1 MSDQN
6 LFLDFLSRD
15 KAMRNQD
22 TALTPG
28 RVNARVG
35 VTAQPVAQTD
45 FGALARR
52 YGVPPAVVEND
63 PDTWRQRA
71 ASDDAQRQIDLAPK
85 LGQWLGGDPQ
95 RAKMTHDSL
104 DAMAGVEHAI
114 SAVFPKNGTDA
125 DKLRYWKEHNPGQGS
140 ITTPPTTAQVVVAK
154 IRKAMDSLYS
164 GTQSSDV
171 GLYGIAANAMGNLF
185 GDNSAI
191 AQHLRQRAGEKQ
203 REAQKYSQA
212 SKGGEWEQAIYGG
225 IESLPQALV
234 ALGAGV
240 ASGGSGSVVVGT
252 AGSLL
257 TAGATVQGQS
267 YITARQAG
275 LSHEEAQAFG
285 QRDAAVEVATELL
298 PTARVF
304 HALKVG
310 TPAMDK
316 LKDWAIATIEEQ
328 VGEQFA
334 THLQDLNQ
342 WASIDANKG
351 KTLDQYFAERPD
363 AAFRTA
369 VATAIMSG
377 TVGGIIGAT
386 NLAQRRR
393 APAEQQAQKSQR
405 TEALLTGLKELA
417 EAAPIAKR
425 DVSTFENWVKAAAE
439 GTQAT
444 DVYIDART
452 LVETLQQSGLTE
464 PEIVAALPSIRTE
477 LPTALL
483 ANGDVRIP
491 IEEFAARSGE
501 LGQSLIP
508 HLRLDPNDMST
519 SEAQTFMQSAQD
531 EFQKETEKAFAEI
544 NADDQFRQSTERVA
558 DAVYEKL
565 NQAGRFTPDT
575 NRAYASLHAAFFARL
590 ASDLGTTPE
599 EAAARYPLLIQSEGV
614 GEGPGVMDQPQEAD
628 EAAAPQVFDQGERA
642 PPALYPAIRHN
653 GKIYKSVSD
662 HLSALSQI
670 PDPAERAKAS
680 ADGDNRVYVTE
691 RGKVLDRFRAQE
703 YAQAHKLISPDAPS
717 WAHTSPDLISENLRK
732 PGRYYADTPVEG
744 YDQSGQSLPA
754 TIEVDGKQRSTVNS
768 NGQPLA
774 QTEEGIR
781 AFWDWFG
788 DSKVVDE
795 QGRPL
800 VVYHGTAADFEAFDP
815 STIGSKTDAGWAG
828 HGFYFSSD
836 PTVSSAY
843 GGKTVSAYLSAKNL
857 YKFEGNFAKE
867 VAAKGGPRGF
877 SDWLRDNGYDGARLW
892 SQVMVLDPTQIK
904 SIHNRGT
911 FDPND
916 PRILYQSGQSLPA
929 TIEVDGKQRSTVN
942 SNGQPLAQTEEGV
955 RAFWDWFGDSKVVDE
970 QGRPLVVYHGTAADF
985 DIFKNSPSTRHGHGR
1000 QMPGIYL
1007 TPDPSIAEAYAR
1019 TAANARDAS
1028 TEINGA
1034 AILPLYVK
1042 MENPARFAD
1051 PEDFANANVVE
1062 IKKHGYDGAVRFAP
1076 NDGRLLEIV
1085 VFDPTQIKSIHNR
1098 GTFDPNDPRILYQN
1112 GQPIFYSAL
1121 QRTVESSKQAK
1132 APASQWKSI
1141 LQNAPGVK
1149 AEELEW
1155 SGILDLFDEDPKRV
1169 WTRDEL
1175 VQLLDAGGI
1184 KVDEV
1189 VLGDEDWVE
1198 QRAQELYD
1206 EAEREALDNASEYV
1220 DTSHFSEEVEDEDG
1234 NPAWQV
1240 YGPYADEDSVFD
1252 TEEAAE
1258 EAVTEYNDREREDA
1272 LEYFEF
1278 DRSFSEF
1285 ERMARDEQGTQFQ
1298 DWSSDPSN
1306 DTYRELL
1313 ITLPIGEGRNPDRAP
1328 STHWDQPNVV
1338 AHARFMD
1345 KRDASGD
1352 RVLFIEEVQSD
1363 WHQKGRDQGYE
1374 QKVDP
1379 AAIEAAR
1386 QLAEEAE
1393 KKLTDAK
1400 NARTALWLPLAKK
1413 AYEDTLR
1420 NADEVSASDEEI
1432 RRAQNYL
1439 AMLNSDS
1446 PRERLLAVEPVR
1458 IGASVLPEGAEA
1470 ADAAVG
1476 EARRWTILKER
1487 EYNAVMN
1494 PSGIPNAPFKST
1506 WPALV
1511 MKRMI
1516 RWAVDNGYT
1525 KIAWTT
1531 GEEQADRYDLAATVG
1546 TISAWRN
1553 GDEVGVELG
1562 NYEAQTAFVGQ
1573 AGSGPYS
1580 REQLVEVLGQDL
1592 GNRVFD
1598 AGLGAT
1604 YTEAAELEGAD
1615 LKIGGEGMKA
1625 FYDRNLVNITNDL
1638 IKKHGVKVGKLI
1650 VADNAAVGRAF
1661 EAGRGDNTTAVE
1673 ASIRKGM
1680 VKERHGFEINDKL
1693 AEAAAGG
1700 FPLFQGPRGQIR
1712 VGDVTQDPTVITLLQ
1727 RADLSTFLH
1736 ESGHFFL
1743 EVLMHVAAQ
1752 PDAPQRVVD
1761 DMNAFLKWTGVE
1773 SMGQWSKMTT
1783 NEKREHHERF
1793 ARGFEAFLYEGNAPS
1808 LELKSLFQR
1817 FRDWLLTVYRSLTQ
1831 LNVELDPEVRGIF
1844 SRMLASD
1851 QAIREA
1857 EQQVGYEPI
1866 LTEKPEGMADE
1877 EWEAYQRLGADA
1889 TSEAVTDLERRSLRD
1904 MRYAGKAAGRE
1915 LKRLQ
1920 REIRTMRDTMR
1931 AEVEADL
1938 AREPVYRAQ
1947 DFMKKG
1953 LLDGAPVEGPSK
1965 MLLSEVEALY
1975 EDRPKL
1981 YVDEVKRALGFGQY
1995 GMLAKDGIH
2004 PEQIAELFGFTS
2016 ADHMIQD
2023 LMLAE
2028 PFKKA
2033 VETEIDTRMLE
2044 RYGDIT
2050 SEKALQDAVDQAIH
2064 NDVRGRFVATEFA
2077 ALSKAPGK
2085 PRVMAAAARSLA
2097 EKAVSRLKVRNLR
2110 PAQYEAAERRAAK
2123 AAAEASAKGD
2133 IALAA
2138 SEKRNQL
2145 INFYGAKAS
2154 HDALADVDK
2163 MVRYFKKFENKG
2175 TRQNLD
2181 VGYLDQI
2188 DKLLERFDLRKS
2200 VTNRQADKR
2209 KSLKAWV
2216 DRQKEMGFD
2225 PLIDEE
2231 LLDEANRIPY
2241 REMTVEEMRGLRDTI
2256 RNIEH
2261 LARLKKKLLL
2271 AKDQREFADAVSDV
2285 AGAIRANAYKNVT
2298 EIIGAKT
2305 WWERVQSGI
2314 HDFFAM
2320 HRKMAN
2326 WAHVMDG
2333 NKMGGPVWERF
2344 IRPMNERG
2352 AWEASAKAKATADL
2366 GALFD
2371 RLKGQ
2376 NLTKRSFIPAIGK
2389 SLSLQD
2395 RLMVALNMGNEGNL
2409 QRLMD
2414 GERWEQ
2420 DRLNAVLEPLTQE
2433 HWAFVQ
2439 AVWDYLDSFYP
2450 EVAAKEVRVSG
2461 VAPQKVEAV
2470 PFERQL
2476 ADGSTVQLRG
2486 GYFPIKYD
2494 PARSSR
2500 AEADTA
2506 AEVLQQMT
2514 QGRYTAAQTR
2524 RGHTKARAEQV
2535 DRPVR
2540 KDFGVIF
2547 EHVNQVIHD
2556 LAWHEYLI
2564 DANRLLRAVDID
2576 TAIREAHGPETL
2588 RWMRKALEDIALGDI
2603 PAQSSFEQVI
2613 NHVRAGASVAAMGWN
2628 LWTSMMQ
2635 PLGLTQ
2641 SASRIGARWVA
2652 KGIGRIMGD
2661 AAHMESAAQWVYERS
2676 EFMRNRGATQQREIA
2691 EIRSKVSDKSPLR
2704 KTVELAVP
2712 APVADAV
2719 ADSFFVLIAKA
2730 QLIADLPTWIGQ
2742 YEKSMAAGETE
2753 ERAAAL
2759 ADQAVLDSQGGG
2771 QIKDMAGIQRGG
2783 ALMKLWTNF
2792 YGYFNTTYNLMAD
2805 RTAQLRREGV
2815 RDLPAFAVDQ
2825 LMLSA
2830 LPSILTTLLYQL
2842 VKGDDDDWGDLP
2854 KHMAEDFFGYM
2865 TGLMVGLREIGAV
2878 LNPNSSYQGPAGAR
2892 VFSEIN
2898 KFGKQVQQGEGDEA
2912 LARSANQLAG
2922 ILFHYPATQID
2933 RTARGIAALEQ
2944 GEAGPLA
2951 PVVGPPVDR

>member
-1 MSDQN
+1 MAESWADQY
-6 LFLDFLSRD
+6 LRD
-15 KAMRNQD
+15 ANA
-22 TALTPG
+22 TARG
-28 RVNARVG
+28 RVSTIPA
-35 VTAQPVAQTD
+35 VTTSPDRQAEYD
-45 FGALARR
+45 KLAKRF
-52 YGVPPAVVEND
+52 YVPPSVVEND
-63 PDTWRQRA
+63 PERFQRRA
-71 ASDDAQRQIDLAPK
+71 AVEDAQAHIDTAPK

-104 DAMAGVEHAI
+104 DAMAGVEHMIDMTFGALR
-114 SAVFPKNGTDA
+114 STASRLPVAQPFPTNGTDA
-125 DKLRYWKEHNPGQGS
+125 DKLRYWREHNPGQGS
-140 ITTPPTTAQVVVAK
+140 ITTPPTTAQVILAK
-154 IRKAMDSLYS
+154 LKNTTSTLYAGAQGLESTLSYAGAMAFSNVLGEQSTLYK
-164 GTQSSDV
+164 T
-171 GLYGIAANAMGNLF
+171 AMGHAIEAKSKQQQTSRSSF
-185 GDNSAI
+185 GGPWE
-191 AQHLRQRAGEKQ
+191 RALYQGV
-203 REAQKYSQA
+203 
-212 SKGGEWEQAIYGG
+212 
-225 IESLPQALV
+225 ESLPTAGF
-234 ALGAGV
+234 AIGAGLLT
-240 ASGGSGSVVVGT
+240 GGWADSVLAGSVVGASAGGLAQ
-252 AGSLL
+252 AGSNY
-257 TAGATVQGQS
+257 GE
-267 YITARQAG
+267 ARQAG
-275 LSHEEAQAFG
+275 LTHEQATDYAMRGFLEETG
-285 QRDAAVEVATELL
+285 TELL
-298 PTARVF
+298 PISHTLKALQFNSPLGKRVRELAIGQLEEQF
-304 HALKVG
+304 GEQAASHIEDF
-310 TPAMDK
+310 DK
-316 LKDWAIATIEEQ
+316 WATIEANQ
-328 VGEQFA
+328 GKSFA
-334 THLQDLNQ
+334 DYL
-342 WASIDANKG
+342 
-351 KTLDQYFAERPD
+351 AERPD
-363 AAFRTA
+363 VAFQTA
-369 VATAIMSG
+369 VATAVGSLAIG
-377 TVGGIIGAT
+377 GVATVKHALDT
-386 NLAQRRR
+386 AKAKTQRK
-393 APAEQQAQKSQR
+393 EQQAQRSQR

-508 HLRLDPNDMST
+508 HLRIDPNDMST

-531 EFQKETEKAFAEI
+531 DFQKETEKAFAEI

-703 YAQAHKLISPDAPS
+703 YAQAHDLISPDAPS
-717 WAHTSPDLISENLRK
+717 WARTSPDLISENLRK
-732 PGRYYADTPVEG
+732 PGRYYADTPREG
-744 YDQSGQSLPA
+744 YDQSG
-754 TIEVDGKQRSTVNS
+754 R
-768 NGQPLA
+768 
-774 QTEEGIR
+774 
-781 AFWDWFG
+781 
-788 DSKVVDE
+788 
-795 QGRPL
+795 
-800 VVYHGTAADFEAFDP
+800 
-815 STIGSKTDAGWAG
+815 
-828 HGFYFSSD
+828 
-836 PTVSSAY
+836 
-843 GGKTVSAYLSAKNL
+843 
-857 YKFEGNFAKE
+857 
-867 VAAKGGPRGF
+867 
-877 SDWLRDNGYDGARLW
+877 
-892 SQVMVLDPTQIK
+892 
-904 SIHNRGT
+904 
-911 FDPND
+911 
-916 PRILYQSGQSLPA
+916 SLPA

-955 RAFWDWFGDSKVVDE
+955 RAFWEWFGDSKVVDE

-1034 AILPLYVK
+1034 AILPLFVK

-1085 VFDPTQIKSIHNR
+1085 VFDPTQVKSIHNR

-1112 GQPIFYSAL
+1112 GQPVFYSAL

-1189 VLGDEDWVE
+1189 VLGGEPKGWEDLGW
-1198 QRAQELYD
+1198 
-1206 EAEREALDNASEYV
+1206 
-1220 DTSHFSEEVEDEDG
+1220 
-1234 NPAWQV
+1234 
-1240 YGPYADEDSVFD
+1240 SV
-1252 TEEAAE
+1252 
-1258 EAVTEYNDREREDA
+1258 EYNDEEDTWTLLSPDGGEEGSYRFHEDA
-1272 LEYFEF
+1272 V
-1278 DRSFSEF
+1278 RV
-1285 ERMARDEQGTQFQ
+1285 ARDYASEAYDTGTNFR
-1298 DWSSDPSN
+1298 DWSSDPNS

-1379 AAIEAAR
+1379 AAIEAA
-1386 QLAEEAE
+1386 Q
-1393 KKLTDAK
+1393 KK
-1400 NARTALWLPLAKK
+1400 
-1413 AYEDTLR
+1413 YEDAQAAFLAAAARFERVILDAGRGLPGNTGAEDIYAAERLATTPVVGLEQIEGATE
-1420 NADEVSASDEEI
+1420 ADQALASARS
-1432 RRAQNYL
+1432 AMHL
-1439 AMLNSDS
+1439 AG
-1446 PRERLLAVEPVR
+1446 RERDIAKGLITNGGV
-1458 IGASVLPEGAEA
+1458 
-1470 ADAAVG
+1470 
-1476 EARRWTILKER
+1476 
-1487 EYNAVMN
+1487 
-1494 PSGIPNAPFKST
+1494 PNAPFKAS

-1531 GEEQADRYDLAATVG
+1531 GEEQADRYNLSSVVEGIDATLLPDGRYRVNPLKRAAAQAIIANGMAEEGSDSVPIMTSEQMRQAFG
-1546 TISAWRN
+1546 ENISAQLVAGAQTEGEPFRL
-1553 GDEVGVELG
+1553 EGVENL
-1562 NYEAQTAFVGQ
+1562 
-1573 AGSGPYS
+1573 
-1580 REQLVEVLGQDL
+1580 
-1592 GNRVFD
+1592 RV
-1598 AGLGAT
+1598 
-1604 YTEAAELEGAD
+1604 
-1615 LKIGGEGMKA
+1615 GGEGMKA

-1638 IKKHGVKVGKLI
+1638 IKKHGVKVGKISFTPEDPLAQ
-1650 VADNAAVGRAF
+1650 VPFQGDT
-1661 EAGRGDNTTAVE
+1661 RGDN
-1673 ASIRKGM
+1673 
-1680 VKERHGFEINDKL
+1680 HGFEINDKL

-1712 VGDVTQDPTVITLLQ
+1712 IGDVTQDPTVITLLQ

-1761 DMNAFLKWTGVE
+1761 DVNAFLKWTGVE

-1783 NEKREHHERF
+1783 NEKRPHHERF
-1793 ARGFEAFLYEGNAPS
+1793 ARGVEAFLYEGNAPS

-1817 FRDWLLTVYRSLTQ
+1817 FRGWLLTVYRSLTQ
-1831 LNVELDPEVRGIF
+1831 LNVELTPEMRGVF
-1844 SRMLASD
+1844 NRMLASD

-1866 LTEKPEGMADE
+1866 LTEKPEGMTGE

-1920 REIRTMRDTMR
+1920 REIRTMREAMR
-1931 AEVEADL
+1931 TEVEADM

-1947 DFMKKG
+1947 EFMKKG
-1953 LLDGAPVEGPSK
+1953 LLDGEPVEGPTK
-1965 MLLSEVEALY
+1965 MLISEVEALY

-2028 PFKKA
+2028 PFKQA

-2044 RYGDIT
+2044 RYGDLT

-2133 IALAA
+2133 IPLAA

-2145 INFYGAKAS
+2145 INFYSAKAS

-2163 MVRYFKKFENKG
+2163 MVLYFKKFENKG

-2200 VTNRQADKR
+2200 VTNKQIDRR
-2209 KSLKAWV
+2209 KSLDAWIK
-2216 DRQKEMGFD
+2216 QQQEMGFE
-2225 PLIDEE
+2225 PVISAE
-2231 LLDEANRIPY
+2231 LADEASRVHY
-2241 REMTVEEMRGLRDTI
+2241 REMTVEEMRGLRDAI
-2256 RNIEH
+2256 KNIEY
-2261 LARLKKKLLL
+2261 LARLKKRLLL
-2271 AKDQREFADAVSDV
+2271 AKDKREFDATKQEV
-2285 AGAIRANAYKNVT
+2285 AESIRANAYKTV
-2298 EIIGAKT
+2298 EIPFGEEN
-2305 WWERVQSGI
+2305 WWEKVTDGGDDI
-2314 HDFFAM
+2314 FAM

-2326 WAHVMDG
+2326 LAYVMDG
-2333 NKMGGPVWERF
+2333 NKMGGPMWEHF
-2344 IRPMNERG
+2344 IRFANERG
-2352 AWEASAKAKATADL
+2352 AWEASAKAKATRDL
-2366 GALFD
+2366 AAIFD
-2371 RLKGQ
+2371 LLKHD
-2376 NLTKRSFIPAIGK
+2376 NVNKRTYVPEIGR

-2409 QRLMD
+2409 QRLHD
-2414 GERWEQ
+2414 G
-2420 DRLNAVLEPLTQE
+2420 DRFTDAQLAAIVTPLQQ
-2433 HWAFVQ
+2433 HHIDFVE
-2439 AVWDYLDSFYP
+2439 AIWRYLDSWFP
-2450 EVAAKEVRVSG
+2450 EIAAKTVRVTG
-2461 VAPQKVEAV
+2461 VAPEKVEAQPV
-2470 PFERQL
+2470 TFTT
-2476 ADGSTVQLRG
+2476 ADGKPRPTEG

-2494 PARSSR
+2494 PRR
-2500 AEADTA
+2500 H
-2506 AEVLQQMT
+2506 
-2514 QGRYTAAQTR
+2514 GKTAAQLRTEQLDQMRSGAFVASQTR
-2524 RGHTKARAEQV
+2524 HGFIKTRQEQV

-2547 EHVNQVIHD
+2547 SHVNQVIYD

-2564 DANRLLRAVDID
+2564 DVNRLLRATEID
-2576 TAIREAHGPETL
+2576 SAVREHYGPNTIK
-2588 RWMRKALEDIALGDI
+2588 WMAKALEDIAIGEM
-2603 PAQSSFEQVI
+2603 PARDRLEAAANSLRV
-2613 NHVRAGASVAAMGWN
+2613 GASVSTMAWN
-2628 LWTSMMQ
+2628 FLTALQQ
-2635 PLGLTQ
+2635 PLGLV
-2641 SASRIGARWVA
+2641 SAAGRIGPRWVL
-2652 KGIGRIMGD
+2652 KGIKNILGD
-2661 AAHMESAAQWVYERS
+2661 AVHMENTARWVYERS
-2676 EFMRNRGATQQREIA
+2676 EVMRNRATTQQREIA
-2691 EIRSKVSDKSPLR
+2691 EVRNKVSDKSPLR
-2704 KTVELAVP
+2704 KAIAKTLSIAPGVEG
-2712 APVADAV
+2712 DAV
-2719 ADSFFVLIAKA
+2719 IDAVQNSYFFFITKA
-2730 QLIADLPTWIGQ
+2730 QLIADLPTWVGQ

-2753 ERAAAL
+2753 DRAAAL
-2759 ADQAVLDSQGGG
+2759 ADQAVLDTQGGG
-2771 QIKDMAGIQRGG
+2771 QIKDMAGVQRGPVY
-2783 ALMKLWTNF
+2783 LKLFTNF
-2792 YGYFNTTYNLMAD
+2792 YSFFNATLNMNAD
-2805 RTAQLRREGV
+2805 RIAQLRREGIT
-2815 RDLPAFAVDQ
+2815 DIPAFAAD
-2825 LMLSA
+2825 MLLINV
-2830 LPSILTTLLYQL
+2830 LPSVLGTLIYTLLL
-2842 VKGDDDDWGDLP
+2842 GDDDDRDIEGFIKKAGGDLI
-2854 KHMAEDFFGYM
+2854 GYM
-2865 TGLMVGLREIGAV
+2865 MSQIVGLREFSGLATGGDTT
-2878 LNPNSSYQGPAGAR
+2878 YAGPAGTRFFKETTNLA
-2892 VFSEIN
+2892 N
-2898 KFGKQVQQGEGDEA
+2898 QVRQGEADEA
-2912 LARSANQLAG
+2912 AFRAANKTAG
-2922 ILFHYPATQID
+2922 ILFKYPSTAVD
-2933 RTARGIAALEQ
+2933 RFVRGSAALEQ

>member
-1 MSDQN
+1 MAESWADQY
-6 LFLDFLSRD
+6 LRD
-15 KAMRNQD
+15 ANAVAR
-22 TALTPG
+22 G
-28 RVNARVG
+28 RVSTIPAA
-35 VTAQPVAQTD
+35 TTSPDKQAEYD
-45 FGALARR
+45 KLAKRF
-52 YGVPPAVVEND
+52 YVPPSVVEND
-63 PDTWRQRA
+63 PERFQRRA
-71 ASDDAQRQIDLAPK
+71 AVEDAQRQIDLAPK

-164 GTQSSDV
+164 SSQTSDV
-171 GLYGIAANAMGNLF
+171 QMYGIAANAMGNLF
-185 GDNSAI
+185 GDYSAI

-212 SKGGEWEQAIYGG
+212 NKGGEWEQAIYGG
-225 IESLPQALV
+225 IENLVPALV

-257 TAGATVQGQS
+257 TAGAMTQGQS

-298 PTARVF
+298 PTARIF

-316 LKDWAIATIEEQ
+316 LKDWAVAAIEEQ

-377 TVGGIIGAT
+377 TIGGIIGAT

-393 APAEQQAQKSQR
+393 APAEQQAQRSQR

-425 DVSTFENWVKAAAE
+425 DTSTFQSWVKAAAE
-439 GTQAT
+439 GTEAT

-508 HLRLDPNDMST
+508 HLRLDPNDKSVA
-519 SEAQTFMQSAQD
+519 EAQEFMRTAQE
-531 EFQKETEKAFAEI
+531 EFQKETEKAFAEV
-544 NADDQFRQSTERVA
+544 NADDAFRQSAQRVA
-558 DAVYEKL
+558 DQLVEKL
-565 NQAGRFTPDT
+565 NSAGRFIPEAH
-575 NRAYASLHAAFFARL
+575 RAYASLHAAFFARL

-599 EAAARYPLLIQSEGV
+599 EAAARYPLQIQAEGV

-628 EAAAPQVFDQGERA
+628 EAAAPQIFDQGERA

-703 YAQAHKLISPDAPS
+703 YAQAHDLISPDAPS
-717 WAHTSPDLISENLRK
+717 WARTSPDLISENLRK
-732 PGRYYADTPVEG
+732 PGRYYADTPREG
-744 YDQSGQSLPA
+744 YDQS
-754 TIEVDGKQRSTVNS
+754 
-768 NGQPLA
+768 
-774 QTEEGIR
+774 
-781 AFWDWFG
+781 
-788 DSKVVDE
+788 
-795 QGRPL
+795 
-800 VVYHGTAADFEAFDP
+800 
-815 STIGSKTDAGWAG
+815 
-828 HGFYFSSD
+828 
-836 PTVSSAY
+836 
-843 GGKTVSAYLSAKNL
+843 
-857 YKFEGNFAKE
+857 
-867 VAAKGGPRGF
+867 
-877 SDWLRDNGYDGARLW
+877 
-892 SQVMVLDPTQIK
+892 
-904 SIHNRGT
+904 
-911 FDPND
+911 
-916 PRILYQSGQSLPA
+916 
-929 TIEVDGKQRSTVN
+929 
-942 SNGQPLAQTEEGV
+942 
-955 RAFWDWFGDSKVVDE
+955 
-970 QGRPLVVYHGTAADF
+970 
-985 DIFKNSPSTRHGHGR
+985 
-1000 QMPGIYL
+1000 
-1007 TPDPSIAEAYAR
+1007 
-1019 TAANARDAS
+1019 
-1028 TEINGA
+1028 
-1034 AILPLYVK
+1034 
-1042 MENPARFAD
+1042 
-1051 PEDFANANVVE
+1051 
-1062 IKKHGYDGAVRFAP
+1062 
-1076 NDGRLLEIV
+1076 
-1085 VFDPTQIKSIHNR
+1085 
-1098 GTFDPNDPRILYQN
+1098 

-1189 VLGDEDWVE
+1189 VLGDEDWIE

-1206 EAEREALDNASEYV
+1206 EAEREARDNASEYV

-1234 NPAWQV
+1234 NTVWQV

-1285 ERMARDEQGTQFQ
+1285 ERMARDEQGTQFK

-1338 AHARFMD
+1338 AHVRFMD

-1393 KKLTDAK
+1393 KKLTDAE

-1494 PSGIPNAPFKST
+1494 PSGILNAPFKST

-1598 AGLGAT
+1598 AGLNAT
-1604 YTEAAELEGAD
+1604 YTEAAELEGDD

-1638 IKKHGVKVGKLI
+1638 IKKYGAKVGKVTLPNPEKVKQWHRTPQPDTPETLAARMAYEADRTNMDAARAYQDAL
-1650 VADNAAVGRAF
+1650 VARNNAAFAAANENGALS
-1661 EAGRGDNTTAVE
+1661 D
-1673 ASIRKGM
+1673 
-1680 VKERHGFEINDKL
+1680 VKHGFEISDKL

-1773 SMGQWSKMTT
+1773 SMGQWSKMTI
-1783 NEKREHHERF
+1783 NEKRPHHERF
-1793 ARGFEAFLYEGNAPS
+1793 ARGVEAFLYEGNAPS

-1817 FRDWLLTVYRSLTQ
+1817 FRGWLLTVYRSLTQ
-1831 LNVELDPEVRGIF
+1831 LNVELTPEIRGVF
-1844 SRMLASD
+1844 NRMLASD

-1920 REIRTMRDTMR
+1920 REIRTMREAMR

-1947 DFMKKG
+1947 EFMKKG
-1953 LLDGAPVEGPSK
+1953 LLDGEPVEGPTK
-1965 MLLSEVEALY
+1965 MLISEVEALY

-1981 YVDEVKRALGFGQY
+1981 YVDEVKRALGY

-2181 VGYLDQI
+2181 TGYLDQI

-2200 VTNRQADKR
+2200 VTNKQADRR
-2209 KSLKAWV
+2209 KSLSAWV
-2216 DRQKEMGFD
+2216 ERQREMGFD

-2231 LLDEANRIPY
+2231 LLDEANRVPY

-2256 RNIEH
+2256 KNIEH

-2271 AKDQREFADAVSDV
+2271 AKDQRDFADAVNDV
-2285 AGAIRANAYKNVT
+2285 AGAIRANAYKNVA
-2298 EIIGAKT
+2298 EIIGAKS
-2305 WWERVQSGI
+2305 WWERVQSGVR
-2314 HDFFAM
+2314 DFFAM

-2376 NLTKRSFIPAIGK
+2376 NLNKRSFVPAIGK

-2420 DRLNAVLEPLTQE
+2420 DKLNAVLEPLTQD

-2450 EVAAKEVRVSG
+2450 DVAAKEVRVSG

-2476 ADGSTVQLRG
+2476 ADGSTVQMRG

-2494 PARSSR
+2494 PDRSSK

-2588 RWMRKALEDIALGDI
+2588 RWMRKALEDIAIGEM
-2603 PAQSSFEQVI
+2603 PARDWLEAAANSLRV
-2613 NHVRAGASVAAMGWN
+2613 GASVSTMAWN
-2628 LWTSMMQ
+2628 FLTALQQ
-2635 PLGLTQ
+2635 PLGLV
-2641 SASRIGARWVA
+2641 SAAGRIGPRWVL
-2652 KGIGRIMGD
+2652 KGIKNIMGD
-2661 AAHMESAAQWVYERS
+2661 AVHMENTARWVYERS
-2676 EFMRNRGATQQREIA
+2676 EVMRNRATTQQREIA
-2691 EIRSKVSDKSPLR
+2691 EVRNKVSDKSPLR
-2704 KTVELAVP
+2704 KAIAKTLSIAPGVEG
-2712 APVADAV
+2712 DAV
-2719 ADSFFVLIAKA
+2719 IDAVQNSYFFFITKA
-2730 QLIADLPTWIGQ
+2730 QLIADLPTWVGQ

-2753 ERAAAL
+2753 DRAAAL
-2759 ADQAVLDSQGGG
+2759 ADQAVLDTQGGG
-2771 QIKDMAGIQRGG
+2771 QIKDMAGVQRGPVY
-2783 ALMKLWTNF
+2783 LKLFTNF
-2792 YGYFNTTYNLMAD
+2792 YSFFNATLNMNAD
-2805 RTAQLRREGV
+2805 RIAQLRREGIT
-2815 RDLPAFAVDQ
+2815 DIPAFAAD
-2825 LMLSA
+2825 MLLINV
-2830 LPSILTTLLYQL
+2830 LPSVLGTLIYTLLL
-2842 VKGDDDDWGDLP
+2842 GDDDDRDIEGFIKKAGGDLI
-2854 KHMAEDFFGYM
+2854 GYM
-2865 TGLMVGLREIGAV
+2865 MSQIVGLREFSGLATGGDTT
-2878 LNPNSSYQGPAGAR
+2878 YAGPAGTRFFKETTNLA
-2892 VFSEIN
+2892 N
-2898 KFGKQVQQGEGDEA
+2898 QVRQGEADEA
-2912 LARSANQLAG
+2912 AFRAANKTAG
-2922 ILFHYPATQID
+2922 ILFKYPSTAVD
-2933 RTARGIAALEQ
+2933 RFVRGSAALEQ

>member
-1 MSDQN
+1 MAESWADQY
-6 LFLDFLSRD
+6 LRD
-15 KAMRNQD
+15 ANA
-22 TALTPG
+22 TARG
-28 RVNARVG
+28 RVSTIPA
-35 VTAQPVAQTD
+35 VTTSPDRQAEYD
-45 FGALARR
+45 KLAKRF
-52 YGVPPAVVEND
+52 YVPPSVVEND
-63 PDTWRQRA
+63 PERFQRRA
-71 ASDDAQRQIDLAPK
+71 AVEDAQAHIDTAPK

-125 DKLRYWKEHNPGQGS
+125 DKLRYWKEHNPNEGS
-140 ITTPPTTAQVVVAK
+140 ITTPPTTAQVAVAK

-203 REAQKYSQA
+203 QEAQKYSQA
-212 SKGGEWEQAIYGG
+212 NKGGEWEQAIYGG
-225 IESLPQALV
+225 IESLPQALI

-240 ASGGSGSVVVGT
+240 ASGGYGSVVVGT

-257 TAGATVQGQS
+257 TAGAMTQGQS

-298 PTARVF
+298 PTARIF

-316 LKDWAIATIEEQ
+316 LKDWAVATIEEQ

-377 TVGGIIGAT
+377 TIGGIIGAT

-393 APAEQQAQKSQR
+393 APAEQQAQRSQR

-425 DVSTFENWVKAAAE
+425 DTSTFQSWVKAAAE
-439 GTQAT
+439 GTEAT

-508 HLRLDPNDMST
+508 HLRLDPNDKSVA
-519 SEAQTFMQSAQD
+519 EAQEFMRTSQE
-531 EFQKETEKAFAEI
+531 EFQKETEKAFAEV
-544 NADDQFRQSTERVA
+544 NADDAFRQSAQRVA
-558 DAVYEKL
+558 DQVYEKL
-565 NQAGRFTPDT
+565 NQTGRFTPGT
-575 NRAYASLHAAFFARL
+575 NRAYASLYAAFFARL

-614 GEGPGVMDQPQEAD
+614 GEGPGVMDQRVFFRGVRPGSPTWSASDRGPLGAGVYLSGVESVARMYNSTDIARATVTGEILDGVRGRDVPAVEARVLPHLTKEERKRYD
-628 EAAAPQVFDQGERA
+628 RWTKPTTVDDFVELISRSIEAARFPAVFGAAGYAGIEANRDGHELVVFD
-642 PPALYPAIRHN
+642 PANIN
-653 GKIYKSVSD
+653 DIG
-662 HLSALSQI
+662 
-670 PDPAERAKAS
+670 
-680 ADGDNRVYVTE
+680 
-691 RGKVLDRFRAQE
+691 
-703 YAQAHKLISPDAPS
+703 
-717 WAHTSPDLISENLRK
+717 
-732 PGRYYADTPVEG
+732 PVEG
-744 YDQSGQSLPA
+744 YDQTGQALPA
-754 TIEVDGKQRSTVNS
+754 TIEIDGVQRPTVNS

-774 QTEEGIR
+774 
-781 AFWDWFG
+781 A
-788 DSKVVDE
+788 
-795 QGRPL
+795 
-800 VVYHGTAADFEAFDP
+800 
-815 STIGSKTDAGWAG
+815 
-828 HGFYFSSD
+828 
-836 PTVSSAY
+836 
-843 GGKTVSAYLSAKNL
+843 
-857 YKFEGNFAKE
+857 
-867 VAAKGGPRGF
+867 
-877 SDWLRDNGYDGARLW
+877 
-892 SQVMVLDPTQIK
+892 
-904 SIHNRGT
+904 
-911 FDPND
+911 
-916 PRILYQSGQSLPA
+916 
-929 TIEVDGKQRSTVN
+929 
-942 SNGQPLAQTEEGV
+942 TEEGV

-1034 AILPLYVK
+1034 AILPLFVK

-1062 IKKHGYDGAVRFAP
+1062 IKEHGYDGAVRFAP

-1206 EAEREALDNASEYV
+1206 EAEREARDNASEYV

-1234 NPAWQV
+1234 NTVWQV

-1338 AHARFMD
+1338 AHVRFMD

-1363 WHQKGRDQGYE
+1363 WHQKGRDQGYAR
-1374 QKVDP
+1374 P
-1379 AAIEAAR
+1379 RSAADVKKLNDEAEAA
-1386 QLAEEAE
+1386 
-1393 KKLTDAK
+1393 TDALI
-1400 NARTALWLPLAKK
+1400 AA
-1413 AYEDTLR
+1413 
-1420 NADEVSASDEEI
+1420 
-1432 RRAQNYL
+1432 RRARAQLWVPLVREANEAVIRNREAWHMTDEDVRL
-1439 AMLNSDS
+1439 AQVNLDMLNSGD
-1446 PRERLLAVEPVR
+1446 PAEIDLVTMRVIRDAEVKPEGDAEAEAKIRAAQLRQNETAQAYRNAVE
-1458 IGASVLPEGAEA
+1458 
-1470 ADAAVG
+1470 
-1476 EARRWTILKER
+1476 
-1487 EYNAVMN
+1487 

-1598 AGLGAT
+1598 AGLNAT

-1638 IKKHGVKVGKLI
+1638 IKKHGVKVGKVTLPNPEKVKQWHRTPQPDTPETLAARMAYEADRTNMDAARAYQDAL
-1650 VADNAAVGRAF
+1650 VARNNAASAAANENGALS
-1661 EAGRGDNTTAVE
+1661 D
-1673 ASIRKGM
+1673 
-1680 VKERHGFEINDKL
+1680 VKHGFEISDKL

-1773 SMGQWSKMTT
+1773 SMGQWSKMTI
-1783 NEKREHHERF
+1783 NEKRPHHERF
-1793 ARGFEAFLYEGNAPS
+1793 ARGVEAFLYEGNAPS

-1817 FRDWLLTVYRSLTQ
+1817 FRGWLLTVYRSLTQ
-1831 LNVELDPEVRGIF
+1831 LNVELTPEIRGVF
-1844 SRMLASD
+1844 NRMLASD

-1920 REIRTMRDTMR
+1920 REIRTMRETMR

-1947 DFMKKG
+1947 EFMKKG
-1953 LLDGAPVEGPSK
+1953 LLDGEPVEGPTK
-1965 MLLSEVEALY
+1965 MLISEVEALY

-1981 YVDEVKRALGFGQY
+1981 YVDEVKRALGF

-2181 VGYLDQI
+2181 VEYLDQI

-2200 VTNRQADKR
+2200 VTNKQADKR

-2216 DRQKEMGFD
+2216 ERQKEMGFD

-2231 LLDEANRIPY
+2231 LLDEANRVPY

-2256 RNIEH
+2256 KNIEH

-2271 AKDQREFADAVSDV
+2271 AKDQRDFADAVNDV
-2285 AGAIRANAYKNVT
+2285 AGAIRANAYKNVA
-2298 EIIGAKT
+2298 EIIGAKS
-2305 WWERVQSGI
+2305 WWERVQSGVR
-2314 HDFFAM
+2314 DFFAM

-2376 NLTKRSFIPAIGK
+2376 NLNKRSFVPAIGK

-2420 DRLNAVLEPLTQE
+2420 DKLNAVLEPLTQD

-2450 EVAAKEVRVSG
+2450 DVAAKEVRVSG

-2476 ADGSTVQLRG
+2476 ADGSTVQMRG

-2494 PARSSR
+2494 PDRSSK

-2641 SASRIGARWVA
+2641 SASRIGTRWVL
-2652 KGIGRIMGD
+2652 KGMGRIMGD
-2661 AAHMESAAQWVYERS
+2661 AAHMESAAKWVYERS

-2712 APVADAV
+2712 ARVADAV
-2719 ADSFFVLIAKA
+2719 TDSFFILIAKA

-2842 VKGDDDDWGDLP
+2842 AKGDDDDWENLP
-2854 KHMAEDFFGYM
+2854 KQMAEDFFGYM

-2878 LNPNSSYQGPAGAR
+2878 LNPHSSYQGPAGAR

-2912 LARSANQLAG
+2912 LARSANQLGG

>member
-1 MSDQN
+1 MAESWADQY
-6 LFLDFLSRD
+6 LRD
-15 KAMRNQD
+15 ANA
-22 TALTPG
+22 TARG
-28 RVNARVG
+28 RVSTIPA
-35 VTAQPVAQTD
+35 VTTSPDRQAEYD
-45 FGALARR
+45 KLAKRF
-52 YGVPPAVVEND
+52 YVPPSVVEND
-63 PDTWRQRA
+63 PERFQRRA
-71 ASDDAQRQIDLAPK
+71 AVEDAQAHIDTAPK

-104 DAMAGVEHAI
+104 DAMAGVEQMIDITFGALR
-114 SAVFPKNGTDA
+114 STASRLPVAQPFPKNGTDA

-154 IRKAMDSLYS
+154 LRKTMDSLYS

-171 GLYGIAANAMGNLF
+171 GLYGLAAIATSNLF

-203 REAQKYSQA
+203 QEAQKYSQA

-234 ALGAGV
+234 ALGAGL

-252 AGSLL
+252 TGSLL
-257 TAGATVQGQS
+257 TAGAMTQGQS

-298 PTARVF
+298 PTARIF

-316 LKDWAIATIEEQ
+316 LKDWAVAAIEEQ

-377 TVGGIIGAT
+377 TIGGIIGAT

-393 APAEQQAQKSQR
+393 ALAEQQAQRSQR

-425 DVSTFENWVKAAAE
+425 DVSTFESWVRSAAE
-439 GTQAT
+439 GTEAT

-508 HLRLDPNDMST
+508 HLRLDPNDKSVA
-519 SEAQTFMQSAQD
+519 EAQEFMQTAQE
-531 EFQKETEKAFAEI
+531 EFEKETEKAFAEV
-544 NADDQFRQSTERVA
+544 NADDAFRQSAQRVA
-558 DAVYEKL
+558 DQVYEKL
-565 NQAGRFTPDT
+565 NQTGRFTPGT
-575 NRAYASLHAAFFARL
+575 NRAYASLYAAFFARL
-590 ASDLGTTPE
+590 AADLGETPE
-599 EAAARYPLLIQSEGV
+599 AVAARYPLLIQAEGV

-703 YAQAHKLISPDAPS
+703 YAQAHDLISPDAPS
-717 WAHTSPDLISENLRK
+717 WARTSPDLISENLRK
-732 PGRYYADTPVEG
+732 PGRYYADTPREG
-744 YDQSGQSLPA
+744 YDQTGQPLPA

-774 QTEEGIR
+774 
-781 AFWDWFG
+781 A
-788 DSKVVDE
+788 
-795 QGRPL
+795 
-800 VVYHGTAADFEAFDP
+800 
-815 STIGSKTDAGWAG
+815 
-828 HGFYFSSD
+828 
-836 PTVSSAY
+836 
-843 GGKTVSAYLSAKNL
+843 
-857 YKFEGNFAKE
+857 
-867 VAAKGGPRGF
+867 
-877 SDWLRDNGYDGARLW
+877 
-892 SQVMVLDPTQIK
+892 
-904 SIHNRGT
+904 
-911 FDPND
+911 
-916 PRILYQSGQSLPA
+916 
-929 TIEVDGKQRSTVN
+929 
-942 SNGQPLAQTEEGV
+942 TEEGV
-955 RAFWDWFGDSKVVDE
+955 RAFWEWFGDSKVVDE

-1034 AILPLYVK
+1034 AILPLFVK

-1206 EAEREALDNASEYV
+1206 EAEREARDNASEYV

-1234 NPAWQV
+1234 NTVWQV

-1278 DRSFSEF
+1278 DRSFGEF
-1285 ERMARDEQGTQFQ
+1285 ERMAREEQDVQFK
-1298 DWSSDPSN
+1298 DWSSDPNS

-1379 AAIEAAR
+1379 AAIEAA
-1386 QLAEEAE
+1386 Q
-1393 KKLTDAK
+1393 KK
-1400 NARTALWLPLAKK
+1400 
-1413 AYEDTLR
+1413 YEDAQAAFLAAAARFERVILDAGRGLPGNTGAEDIYAAERLATTPVVGLEQIEGATE
-1420 NADEVSASDEEI
+1420 ADQALASARS
-1432 RRAQNYL
+1432 AMHL
-1439 AMLNSDS
+1439 AG
-1446 PRERLLAVEPVR
+1446 RERDIAKGLITNGGV
-1458 IGASVLPEGAEA
+1458 
-1470 ADAAVG
+1470 
-1476 EARRWTILKER
+1476 
-1487 EYNAVMN
+1487 
-1494 PSGIPNAPFKST
+1494 PNAPFKAS

-1531 GEEQADRYDLAATVG
+1531 GEEQADRYNLSSVVEGIDATLLPDGRYRVNPLKRAAAQAIIANGMAEEGSDSVPIMTSEQMRQAFG
-1546 TISAWRN
+1546 ENISAQLVAGAQTEGEPFRL
-1553 GDEVGVELG
+1553 EGVENL
-1562 NYEAQTAFVGQ
+1562 
-1573 AGSGPYS
+1573 
-1580 REQLVEVLGQDL
+1580 
-1592 GNRVFD
+1592 RV
-1598 AGLGAT
+1598 
-1604 YTEAAELEGAD
+1604 
-1615 LKIGGEGMKA
+1615 GGEGMKA

-1638 IKKHGVKVGKLI
+1638 IKKHGVKVGKISFTPEDPLAQ
-1650 VADNAAVGRAF
+1650 VPFQGDT
-1661 EAGRGDNTTAVE
+1661 RGDN
-1673 ASIRKGM
+1673 
-1680 VKERHGFEINDKL
+1680 HGFEINDKL

-1712 VGDVTQDPTVITLLQ
+1712 IGDVTQDPTVITLLQ

-1761 DMNAFLKWTGVE
+1761 DVNAFLKWTGVE

-1783 NEKREHHERF
+1783 NEKRPHHERF
-1793 ARGFEAFLYEGNAPS
+1793 ARGVEAFLYEGNAPS

-1817 FRDWLLTVYRSLTQ
+1817 FRGWLLTVYRSLTQ
-1831 LNVELDPEVRGIF
+1831 LNVELTPEMRGVF
-1844 SRMLASD
+1844 NRMLASD

-1866 LTEKPEGMADE
+1866 LTEKPEGMTGE

-1920 REIRTMRDTMR
+1920 REIRTMREAMR

-1947 DFMKKG
+1947 EFMKKG
-1953 LLDGAPVEGPSK
+1953 LLDGEPVEGPTK
-1965 MLLSEVEALY
+1965 MLISEVEALY

-1995 GMLAKDGIH
+1995 GMLAKEGIH
-2004 PEQIAELFGFTS
+2004 PEQVAELFGFTS

-2028 PFKKA
+2028 PFKQA

-2044 RYGDIT
+2044 RYGDLT

-2138 SEKRNQL
+2138 SEKLNQL

-2200 VTNRQADKR
+2200 VTNKQADKR
-2209 KSLKAWV
+2209 KSLSAWV
-2216 DRQKEMGFD
+2216 ERQKEMGFN

-2256 RNIEH
+2256 KNIEH

-2271 AKDQREFADAVSDV
+2271 AKDKRDFADAVNDV
-2285 AGAIRANAYKNVT
+2285 AGAIRANAYKNVA
-2298 EIIGAKT
+2298 EIIGAKS
-2305 WWERVQSGI
+2305 WWERVQSGVR
-2314 HDFFAM
+2314 DFFAM

-2333 NKMGGPVWERF
+2333 NKTGGPVWERF

-2352 AWEASAKAKATADL
+2352 AWEASQRAKATKDL

-2376 NLTKRSFIPAIGK
+2376 NLNKRSFVPAIGK

-2420 DRLNAVLEPLTQE
+2420 DKLNAVLEPLTQE

-2439 AVWDYLDSFYP
+2439 AVWDYLDSFWP
-2450 EVAAKEVRVSG
+2450 DIAAQGLRVDG

-2486 GYFPIKYD
+2486 GYFRIKYD
-2494 PARSSR
+2494 PDRSSK
-2500 AEADTA
+2500 AEADNYTDIM
-2506 AEVLQQMT
+2506 QQVMD
-2514 QGRYTAAQTR
+2514 GRHAAAQTR

-2556 LAWHEYLI
+2556 LAWREYLI
-2564 DANRLLRAVDID
+2564 DANRLLRATEVD

-2588 RWMRKALEDIALGDI
+2588 RWMRNALTDIAIGEM
-2603 PAQSSFEQVI
+2603 PARDWLEAAANSLRV
-2613 NHVRAGASVAAMGWN
+2613 GASVSTMAWN
-2628 LWTSMMQ
+2628 FLTALQQ
-2635 PLGLTQ
+2635 PLGLV
-2641 SASRIGARWVA
+2641 SAAGRIGPRWVL
-2652 KGIGRIMGD
+2652 KGIKNILGD
-2661 AAHMESAAQWVYERS
+2661 AVHMENTARWVYERS
-2676 EFMRNRGATQQREIA
+2676 EVMRNRATTQQREIA
-2691 EIRSKVSDKSPLR
+2691 EVRNKVSDKSPLR
-2704 KTVELAVP
+2704 KAIAKTLSIAPGVEG
-2712 APVADAV
+2712 DAV
-2719 ADSFFVLIAKA
+2719 IDAVQNSYFFFITKA
-2730 QLIADLPTWIGQ
+2730 QLIADLPTWVGQ

-2753 ERAAAL
+2753 DRAAAL
-2759 ADQAVLDSQGGG
+2759 ADQAVLDTQGGG
-2771 QIKDMAGIQRGG
+2771 QIKDMAGVQRGPVY
-2783 ALMKLWTNF
+2783 LKLFTNF
-2792 YGYFNTTYNLMAD
+2792 YSFFNATLNMNAD
-2805 RTAQLRREGV
+2805 RIAQLRREGIT
-2815 RDLPAFAVDQ
+2815 DIPAFAAD
-2825 LMLSA
+2825 MLLINV
-2830 LPSILTTLLYQL
+2830 LPSVLGTLIYTLLL
-2842 VKGDDDDWGDLP
+2842 GDDDDRDIEGFIKKAGGDLI
-2854 KHMAEDFFGYM
+2854 GYM
-2865 TGLMVGLREIGAV
+2865 MSQIVGLREFSGLATGG
-2878 LNPNSSYQGPAGAR
+2878 NTTYAGPAGMRFFKETTNLA
-2892 VFSEIN
+2892 N
-2898 KFGKQVQQGEGDEA
+2898 QVRQGEADEA
-2912 LARSANQLAG
+2912 AFRAANKTAG
-2922 ILFHYPATQID
+2922 ILFKYPSTAVD
-2933 RTARGIAALEQ
+2933 RFVRGSAALEQ

>member
-6 LFLDFLSRD
+6 LFLDFLARD

-35 VTAQPVAQTD
+35 VTTQPVAQTD

-164 GTQSSDV
+164 GTQNSDV

-191 AQHLRQRAGEKQ
+191 AQHLRQRASEKQ

-212 SKGGEWEQAIYGG
+212 NKGGEWEQAIYGG

-252 AGSLL
+252 TGSLL

-298 PTARVF
+298 PTARIF

-310 TPAMDK
+310 TPAMDR

-425 DVSTFENWVKAAAE
+425 DVSTFESWVRSAAE

-558 DAVYEKL
+558 DTVYEKL

-614 GEGPGVMDQPQEAD
+614 GEGPGVMDQPFKEGQLLHGTTRDAAKQIAERGVEPRIGDFIRQFYDIEAD
-628 EAAAPQVFDQGERA
+628 DPGAFFAHPENIKGAVAAMRA
-642 PPALYPAIRHN
+642 GVARKLSKSQYEVTINDIREHGAIA
-653 GKIYKSVSD
+653 V
-662 HLSALSQI
+662 AT
-670 PDPAERAKAS
+670 PDPDTTFQLNEDGTSTALAGWGTFDEPPIGAEP
-680 ADGDNRVYVTE
+680 GDFYSRDTQRVH
-691 RGKVLDRFRAQE
+691 A
-703 YAQAHKLISPDAPS
+703 LIEGDALVS
-717 WAHTSPDLISENLRK
+717 LVEEHF
-732 PGRYYADTPVEG
+732 TPREG
-744 YDQSGQSLPA
+744 YDQSGQPLPA

-774 QTEEGIR
+774 
-781 AFWDWFG
+781 A
-788 DSKVVDE
+788 
-795 QGRPL
+795 
-800 VVYHGTAADFEAFDP
+800 
-815 STIGSKTDAGWAG
+815 
-828 HGFYFSSD
+828 
-836 PTVSSAY
+836 
-843 GGKTVSAYLSAKNL
+843 
-857 YKFEGNFAKE
+857 
-867 VAAKGGPRGF
+867 
-877 SDWLRDNGYDGARLW
+877 
-892 SQVMVLDPTQIK
+892 
-904 SIHNRGT
+904 
-911 FDPND
+911 
-916 PRILYQSGQSLPA
+916 
-929 TIEVDGKQRSTVN
+929 
-942 SNGQPLAQTEEGV
+942 TEEGV

-1034 AILPLYVK
+1034 AILPLFVK

-1189 VLGDEDWVE
+1189 VLGDEGWIE

-1206 EAEREALDNASEYV
+1206 EAEREALNDASEYV
-1220 DTSHFSEEVEDEDG
+1220 DTSHFSEEVEDENG
-1234 NPAWQV
+1234 NTVWQV

-1272 LEYFEF
+1272 LEYFKF
-1278 DRSFSEF
+1278 DRSFGEF
-1285 ERMARDEQGTQFQ
+1285 KRMARDEQDVQFK

-1363 WHQKGRDQGYE
+1363 WHQKGRDQGYAGRLSDAE
-1374 QKVDP
+1374 VARLRDVAVRASERVD
-1379 AAIEAAR
+1379 AAR
-1386 QLAEEAE
+1386 AAVYSHFEESTGVPPVGGTYYAQVRDAAQALGADHSLVRELRSAELAEREAGV
-1393 KKLTDAK
+1393 
-1400 NARTALWLPLAKK
+1400 AL
-1413 AYEDTLR
+1413 
-1420 NADEVSASDEEI
+1420 
-1432 RRAQNYL
+1432 
-1439 AMLNSDS
+1439 M
-1446 PRERLLAVEPVR
+1446 
-1458 IGASVLPEGAEA
+1458 
-1470 ADAAVG
+1470 
-1476 EARRWTILKER
+1476 
-1487 EYNAVMN
+1487 

-1531 GEEQADRYDLAATVG
+1531 GAEQTERYDL
-1546 TISAWRN
+1546 
-1553 GDEVGVELG
+1553 
-1562 NYEAQTAFVGQ
+1562 GQ
-1573 AGSGPYS
+1573 ATGALDHKGRDGDAY
-1580 REQLVEVLGQDL
+1580 LVEMNALAAGTLAENGMGEQTNDYGGGRMTL
-1592 GNRVFD
+1592 RMTENQMREAFGNDVSARFM
-1598 AGLGAT
+1598 ALP
-1604 YTEAAELEGAD
+1604 EGAALPEYD

-1638 IKKHGVKVGKLI
+1638 IKKYGAKVGKVTLPNPEK
-1650 VADNAAVGRAF
+1650 VKQWNRTPQPDTPETLAARAAYEADRTNMDAARAYQDALMARNDAAF
-1661 EAGRGDNTTAVE
+1661 AAANENGALSD
-1673 ASIRKGM
+1673 
-1680 VKERHGFEINDKL
+1680 VKHGFEINDKL

-1831 LNVELDPEVRGIF
+1831 LNVELNPEVRGIF

-1866 LTEKPEGMADE
+1866 LTEKPVGMDDA

-1947 DFMKKG
+1947 EFMKKG
-1953 LLDGAPVEGPSK
+1953 LLDGEPVEGPTK
-1965 MLLSEVEALY
+1965 MLISEVEALY

-1981 YVDEVKRALGFGQY
+1981 YVNEVKRALGFGQY

-2163 MVRYFKKFENKG
+2163 MVRYFKKFETKG

-2181 VGYLDQI
+2181 PGYLDQI

-2231 LLDEANRIPY
+2231 LLDEANRVPY

-2271 AKDQREFADAVSDV
+2271 AKDQREFADAVNDV

-2305 WWERVQSGI
+2305 WWERVQSGV

-2376 NLTKRSFIPAIGK
+2376 NLNKRSFIPAIGK

-2395 RLMVALNMGNEGNL
+2395 RLMVALNTGNEGNL

-2628 LWTSMMQ
+2628 LWTSMIQ

-2641 SASRIGARWVA
+2641 SASRIGTRWVV
-2652 KGIGRIMGD
+2652 KGMGRIMGD
-2661 AAHMESAAQWVYERS
+2661 AAHMESAARWVYERS

-2712 APVADAV
+2712 APVVDAV
-2719 ADSFFVLIAKA
+2719 TDSFFILIAKA

-2742 YEKSMAAGETE
+2742 YEKSLAAGETE

-2825 LMLSA
+2825 LILSA
-2830 LPSILTTLLYQL
+2830 LPSILTTLLYQF
-2842 VKGDDDDWGDLP
+2842 VKGDDDDWEDLP

-2951 PVVGPPVDR
+2951 PVVGPPVER